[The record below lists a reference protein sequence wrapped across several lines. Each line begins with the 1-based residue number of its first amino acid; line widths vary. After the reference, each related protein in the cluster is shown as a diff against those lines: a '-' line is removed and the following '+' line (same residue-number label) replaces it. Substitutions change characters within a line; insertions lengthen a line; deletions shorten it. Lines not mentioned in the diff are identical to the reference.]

1 MSIREICDMPVSNT
15 LASKSQHGDGIGAM
29 TVHHPDTRT
38 TRPHGR
44 TGRGMRTSRAAGVVL
59 VAITVAACGGVCGA
73 GTAIAASAEVTLQY
87 QCSLSPFPAQAMTA
101 RLTWNAPDSVPA
113 GQIAPVVPVDA
124 TATLGAI
131 ITQALGF
138 DGAATVEGT
147 ATVMGVLAAP
157 DGNTTITRPLTVSR
171 TAVPASGPITVAAT
185 GTTMP
190 GFVFHRPGRATVTA
204 GTVFTVHMILKNAS
218 GGSPMVGQ
226 ADASC
231 TLDPGQNTVLASFE
245 ITAPPTA
252 PIPPTGGQ
260 AGPPRGGAAGSPG
273 AGSPGAAGPTAAT
286 GGATA
291 SGTLAPG
298 GSTTSRTPS
307 AALGSAVPGTTDTT
321 ALGSAVTATAS
332 THNLL
337 AAEYPRLASG
347 VILVA
352 GAGVL
357 GCVWLL
363 RRRRRRGVRGR

>member
-1 MSIREICDMPVSNT
+1 V
-15 LASKSQHGDGIGAM
+15 LAA
-29 TVHHPDTRT
+29 V
-38 TRPHGR
+38 
-44 TGRGMRTSRAAGVVL
+44 
-59 VAITVAACGGVCGA
+59 TVAAGGGVSGA
-73 GTAIAASAEVTLQY
+73 GTAAAASATVTLQY

-101 RLTWNAPDSVPA
+101 QLTWNAPDSVPA
-113 GQIAPVVPVDA
+113 GQVAPVVPVDA

-131 ITQALGF
+131 VTQALGF

-147 ATVMGVLAAP
+147 AAVTGVLAGP
-157 DGNTTITRPLTVSR
+157 DGNTTVTRPLTVAK
-171 TAVPASGPITVAAT
+171 TAVPASGPLTVAAT

-204 GTVFTVHMILKNAS
+204 GTAFTVHMVLKNAS

-231 TLDPGQNTVLASFE
+231 TLDPGQNTLLASFV
-245 ITAPPTA
+245 ITAPPA
-252 PIPPTGGQ
+252 PVPATGGQ
-260 AGPPRGGAAGSPG
+260 AGPPRGGPPG
-273 AGSPGAAGPTAAT
+273 GGAAGPTAAA

-291 SGTLAPG
+291 PGTPAPA
-298 GSTTSRTPS
+298 GSTTSQTPS

-321 ALGSAVTATAS
+321 TTGPAFTATAS

-347 VILVA
+347 VILLA